1 MNSSYVNV
9 LPVEAFEAAP
19 VFINSQVSKSALPH
33 SCFSA
38 LQCSHTEAVAAS
50 GLRERV
56 ERQTRLCSK
65 CSRDHLWSAVRGRLS
80 ILGWLLEY
88 RVCHALLGDVIT
100 GVTVGIMHIPQGLGY
115 AMLAGLPP
123 ITGLYMAFFPALVYV
138 LMGTSRHVSIGT
150 FAVSCM
156 MMEKLV
162 LELSTGDS
170 TPTTTPGPPGENGTL
185 VLVPD
190 GSLHSVATSLNATA
204 VSAVVVSHSSQEV
217 AAVLALAVGM
227 WQVLMGVL
235 QVGQVFSVLLSH
247 MITSA
252 FTTSVAFL
260 VLTSQLKNVLG
271 IPVPRHSGPFKT
283 IYVSPCGVTYR
294 DLCLGLPSVNPVV
307 VGVSVVCIVTLVA
320 NNELLKPRLRKVSRI
335 PVPMELL
342 VVVAGTA
349 VSHLLHLEERHH
361 VTVIGQVPTGLPPP
375 SAPRLE
381 LLSAVLVDGFLIALI
396 SYTSTFSIAKIFAQ
410 RQGYTVDAAQEL
422 YAQGMSN
429 AFGSFFSCGPVAAS
443 MSRSL
448 VQEAA
453 GGVTQLITA
462 FSCAFLVL
470 CVLSAVILVSLKG
483 LLLQVKDLT
492 KLWSSSRLDTAI
504 WLATFVV
511 SLVVG
516 LDYGLLAGLV
526 ASAVVLLLRAQR
538 PLALHLGHVPF
549 TDLYLDLKTYHKAVE
564 VPGVKIFQF
573 GGPLHFGNASYFHSS
588 LFSVTGLDLAAHK
601 LADAK
606 FMNTRQSEL
615 HQCCGGKVVQSL
627 RREHGVHGDTSSQDN
642 NDGNLVSQDKVSDG
656 VSQASTQDA
665 AKDSSSSQPPS
676 SRDLSL
682 VTVDSQAEK
691 SFTCFISADAC
702 HEQTPTEGPVV
713 TDRYVLQVCRWL
725 VLDLSLVSFVD
736 TTGASMLKQLHHN
749 LQTTGVTLCLAS
761 ASDRVVDALERCGV
775 LEEISRDL
783 VFHSTHD
790 AITTI
795 TCPRHFPTTLP
806 DL

>member
-1 MNSSYVNV
+1 MPVNGAATGFDCLKVVQVTRPALTVACRSSLYGHCPAHPPGSPKAEVH
-9 LPVEAFEAAP
+9 L
-19 VFINSQVSKSALPH
+19 AL
-33 SCFSA
+33 CLYQLGDLRSA

-247 MITSA
+247 MITST

-283 IYVSPCGVTYR
+283 IYTYR

-320 NNELLKPRLRKVSRI
+320 NNELLKVSVSLAPPKKSERI

-422 YAQGMSN
+422 YAQG
-429 AFGSFFSCGPVAAS
+429 
-443 MSRSL
+443 
-448 VQEAA
+448 
-453 GGVTQLITA
+453 
-462 FSCAFLVL
+462 
-470 CVLSAVILVSLKG
+470 

-573 GGPLHFGNASYFHSS
+573 GSTSATPLTSIPASS
-588 LFSVTGLDLAAHK
+588 LSLAWTSPPTS
-601 LADAK
+601 LP
-606 FMNTRQSEL
+606 TPITS
-615 HQCCGGKVVQSL
+615 VVQSL

-656 VSQASTQDA
+656 VSQASTQDD

-691 SFTCFISADAC
+691 SFTCFISA
-702 HEQTPTEGPVV
+702 
-713 TDRYVLQVCRWL
+713 VCRWL

-790 AITTI
+790 VITTI